1 PKNGG
6 FTLLEVL
13 AVVVIIGILAG
24 LAYSSLMDIIFT
36 NRAKETAQTMRT
48 FVEKSLAEAKRQ
60 SETANIKLNNNG
72 QIVATI
78 GTASQSQPLSLG
90 YSINTANPI
99 EECLPNENTNN
110 SADFGTSGVNSAWR
124 PGLSSISGS
133 GYFTA
138 CDARDY
144 CGAAVKVETVNTF
157 IACIKRGR
165 NARWEKL

>member
-1 PKNGG
+1 
-6 FTLLEVL
+6 
-13 AVVVIIGILAG
+13 
-24 LAYSSLMDIIFT
+24 MDIIFT

-60 SETANIKLNNNG
+60 GETVNIRLDNNG
-72 QIVATI
+72 QIIATI
-78 GTASQSQPLSLG
+78 GTASQSQSLSSG
-90 YSINTANPI
+90 YSINAANPI
-99 EECLPNENTNN
+99 EECLPKENANN
-110 SADFGTSGVNSAWR
+110 SEDFGAGGAISAWR
-124 PGLSSISGS
+124 PGLSGISGS

-138 CDARDY
+138 CGARDY